1 MHTRKLTVLI
11 ALTMLAGMAQADTQ
25 AEIRDV
31 VKANIAHTNKT
42 MTQDPSRISKEG
54 SKEFFSS
61 VGSTFCFE
69 ILKLAIDYY
78 IHEFLQLAFFISS
91 KDWIP

>member
-42 MTQDPSRISKEG
+42 MTQDLSRISKEG

-61 VGSTFCFE
+61 GGLLNT
-69 ILKLAIDYY
+69 LQRKIDTSHKYGRDKAE
-78 IHEFLQLAFFISS
+78 HQTD
-91 KDWIP
+91 KDGA